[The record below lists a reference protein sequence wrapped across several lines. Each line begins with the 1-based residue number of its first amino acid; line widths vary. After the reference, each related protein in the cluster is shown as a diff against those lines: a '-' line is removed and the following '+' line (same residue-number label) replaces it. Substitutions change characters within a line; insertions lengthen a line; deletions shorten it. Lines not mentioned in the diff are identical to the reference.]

1 VTFLGSVF
9 LVNIDLPGI
18 NASVWRD
25 GTRVETGKGTDVL
38 GHPLEAVV
46 WLANTLAKQ
55 ERILKANDVI
65 LTGSMTPVYW
75 IGEFPSLVEIELS
88 GIGSCSVELI

>member
-46 WLANTLAKQ
+46 WFD
-55 ERILKANDVI
+55 R
-65 LTGSMTPVYW
+65 P
-75 IGEFPSLVEIELS
+75 PSSGPSVMLVEIWALR
-88 GIGSCSVELI
+88 